1 MVVEATY
8 DHTPCQRI
16 GSETTKTRSP
26 TTQPETLREKITWYK
41 NALVRIE
48 SKNPTALAARKSW
61 IVRVVATAKI
71 LEVNSKAYIEI
82 KNNMTTIVRVTI
94 ACGSKK

>member
-8 DHTPCQRI
+8 DHTPCQSM
-16 GSETTKTRSP
+16 GSETANTKSP
-26 TTQPETLREKITWYK
+26 TTQGETRREKITWYK

-71 LEVNSKAYIEI
+71 LEVKSKAYIEI
-82 KNNMTTIVRVTI
+82 KNNMTTMVRVII
-94 ACGSKK
+94 ACGNKK